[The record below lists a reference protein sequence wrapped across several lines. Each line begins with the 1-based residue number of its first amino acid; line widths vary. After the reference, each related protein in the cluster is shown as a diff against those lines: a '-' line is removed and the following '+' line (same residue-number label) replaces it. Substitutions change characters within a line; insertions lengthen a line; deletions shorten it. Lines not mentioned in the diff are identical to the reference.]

1 MRKQIIGSNRPSGQP
16 IASKKGE
23 GMGGGG
29 GGGGG
34 GPTSDQKGPF
44 SLMTCKMYQ
53 FLCSTPYWSVV
64 VAFGSVKQQRYSLN
78 NVTVIT
84 HDICRVV

>member
-16 IASKKGE
+16 ISSKKGE
-23 GMGGGG
+23 GM
-29 GGGGG
+29 GGGG

-53 FLCSTPYWSVV
+53 FLRSTPYWSVV
-64 VAFGSVKQQRYSLN
+64 VAFGSVKQQQYSLN